1 MTKICSKFET
11 KKSCTYLPYRIRT
24 FFHLKFVPER
34 CGAKVQKES
43 TKKQPCSPEA
53 QLGSSLRRLLL
64 QNVSHAAFVVVPSW
78 PLGREKEDLCLRTG
92 GRTGMMMV
100 VLIMVMMSPKTIIM
114 IITMVIIHPDDNDN

>member
-1 MTKICSKFET
+1 MFKIRNE
-11 KKSCTYLPYRIRT
+11 KSCTYLPYRIGT
-24 FFHLKFVPER
+24 FFHLKFPPER
-34 CGAKVQKES
+34 YGAKVQKES

-64 QNVSHAAFVVVPSW
+64 QNVSHADFVVVPSW

-100 VLIMVMMSPKTIIM
+100 MLIMVMMSIRS
-114 IITMVIIHPDDNDN
+114 NDHDYHHMDYRL

>member
-1 MTKICSKFET
+1 MFKIRNEKNF
-11 KKSCTYLPYRIRT
+11 TYLPYHIGT
-24 FFHLKFVPER
+24 LFHLKFVPER

-43 TKKQPCSPEA
+43 TKKQPCSLEA

-92 GRTGMMMV
+92 GRMGMMMV
-100 VLIMVMMSPKTIIM
+100 VLIMVMMLIKSNDHDY
-114 IITMVIIHPDDNDN
+114 HPGDYPS